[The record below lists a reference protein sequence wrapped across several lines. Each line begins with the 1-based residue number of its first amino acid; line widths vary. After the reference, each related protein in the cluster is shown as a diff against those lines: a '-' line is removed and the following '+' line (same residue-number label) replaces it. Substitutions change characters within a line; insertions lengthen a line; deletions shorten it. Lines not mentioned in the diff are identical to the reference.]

1 MTCACHEYAVGMPEK
16 SSIAVTTETR
26 QRLRQLAEEHFPGK
40 TLNDVLAL
48 ILEDFEHHLEERRRR
63 YLDNENLMAELQR
76 RRDEADEKGWRSTED
91 ILAYLATRMN
101 EEQSAA

>member
-1 MTCACHEYAVGMPEK
+1 MPTK

-26 QRLRQLAEEHFPGK
+26 RQLRQLAEKHFPGK
-40 TLNDVLAL
+40 SLNDVLAL
-48 ILEDFEHHLEERRRR
+48 ILDDFEHHLEERRER
-63 YLDNENLMAELQR
+63 YLANESLMAELQR